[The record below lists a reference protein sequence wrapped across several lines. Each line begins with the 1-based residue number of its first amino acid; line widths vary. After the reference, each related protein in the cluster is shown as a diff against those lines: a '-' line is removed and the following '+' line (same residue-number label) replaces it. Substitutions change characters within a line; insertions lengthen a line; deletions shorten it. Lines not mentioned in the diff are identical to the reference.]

1 MFVYGCTYGAWVVSS
16 LCSDLK
22 MVVPMSN
29 DEQIEG
35 TFDGQIINMY
45 GVQARHPD
53 WPVLTAYER
62 TKIVCEELVAN
73 GATIPAW
80 MTLRELIGKGSSADI
95 NRGKEDFRQE
105 LAEKMRASRRMPQ
118 GLPAPVSEMMT
129 KLWDTA
135 MTEASKSFND
145 DAVQNRELLAERDG
159 QIANLH
165 FLLQE
170 ADMAKTRLER
180 TLDEMENDL
189 VSTNEIVSQL
199 RQDNAALTN
208 LKQHLE
214 QQLADTVARFA
225 EQQKEIDKAVHRL
238 EAVEDRAL
246 MRVEEVRQAYQAKLD
261 DAASQIK
268 RKDDD
273 FTLRS
278 AKYATLI
285 KETNDRA
292 DALAQRNAEK
302 DIVLATLN
310 ERVAMLTKQVSEL
323 GAERR
328 AGSPVKR
335 QPIRRR

>member
-1 MFVYGCTYGAWVVSS
+1 
-16 LCSDLK
+16 
-22 MVVPMSN
+22 MSN

-62 TKIVCEELVAN
+62 TKIICEELVAN

-129 KLWDTA
+129 KLWHTA

-159 QIANLH
+159 QIANLN

-180 TLDEMENDL
+180 KLEETENDL
-189 VSTNEIVSQL
+189 ASIGVIVAHL

-261 DAASQIK
+261 DAASQMK

-302 DIVLATLN
+302 DIELATLN
-310 ERVAMLTKQVSEL
+310 ERVAMLSEQ
-323 GAERR
+323 
-328 AGSPVKR
+328 VKR
-335 QPIRRR
+335 NDQKASLRSSAPKRTAKRRGLG